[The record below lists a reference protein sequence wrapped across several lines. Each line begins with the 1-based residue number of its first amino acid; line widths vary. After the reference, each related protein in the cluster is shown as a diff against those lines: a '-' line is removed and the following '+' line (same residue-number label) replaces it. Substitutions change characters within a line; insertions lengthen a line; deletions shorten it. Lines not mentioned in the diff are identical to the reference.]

1 VSEIVRKEYSR
12 HDGAW
17 VIERDGETLAELY
30 YKSAPARI
38 VLEHTTVSD
47 KLRGTGA
54 GKKLIEA
61 AVAWAREAKVT
72 VIAECPYARSVFKK
86 NPQLRDVLLR
96 G

>member
-1 VSEIVRKEYSR
+1 VSEIARKEYSR

-61 AVAWAREAKVT
+61 AVQWARGANVT
-72 VIAECPYARSVFKK
+72 VIPVCPYAKSIFKK
-86 NPQLRDVLLR
+86 NPELRDVL
-96 G
+96 

>member
-1 VSEIVRKEYSR
+1 MSEIVRKEYSQ

-17 VIERDGETLAELY
+17 VIEQDGETLAELY

-47 KLRGTGA
+47 KLRGAGA

-61 AVAWAREAKVT
+61 AVQWARSANVT
-72 VIAECPYARSVFKK
+72 IIPVCPYARSVFKK
-86 NPQLRDVLLR
+86 SPELQDVL
-96 G
+96 

>member
-1 VSEIVRKEYSR
+1 MSEIVRKEYSR

-17 VIERDGETLAELY
+17 VIERDGETLAEPY
-30 YKSAPARI
+30 YESAPARI

-61 AVAWAREAKVT
+61 AVQWARGANVT
-72 VIAECPYARSVFKK
+72 VIPVCPYAKSIFKK
-86 NPQLRDVLLR
+86 NPELRDVL
-96 G
+96 